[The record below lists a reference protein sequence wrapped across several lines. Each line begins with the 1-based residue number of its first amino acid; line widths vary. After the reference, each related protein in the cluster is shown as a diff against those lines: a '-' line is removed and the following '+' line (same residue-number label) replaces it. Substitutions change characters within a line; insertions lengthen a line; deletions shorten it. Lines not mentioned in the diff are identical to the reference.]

1 MSKRRS
7 GDENAA
13 PAKRGGA
20 GYIGRR
26 KEHRFEDVGDA
37 KARLLDSL
45 STKAHVGGA
54 PTVDDGRVWCPD
66 GWTVMTLRRGK
77 NDRSAGQA
85 YHQWYAPDGAKFRS
99 RRAAERRVA
108 ADRERD
114 RLIAAAAEGAGD
126 DPVAA
131 HAAAFERD
139 GLAVMDAPYVR
150 CLLYTSPSPR
160 DKRQSRMPSSA

>member
-7 GDENAA
+7 EDENAA

-54 PTVDDGRVWCPD
+54 RVLRCC
-66 GWTVMTLRRGK
+66 LRRRGCT
-77 NDRSAGQA
+77 N
-85 YHQWYAPDGAKFRS
+85 
-99 RRAAERRVA
+99 
-108 ADRERD
+108 
-114 RLIAAAAEGAGD
+114 I
-126 DPVAA
+126 
-131 HAAAFERD
+131 
-139 GLAVMDAPYVR
+139 
-150 CLLYTSPSPR
+150 
-160 DKRQSRMPSSA
+160 

>member
-7 GDENAA
+7 EDENAA
-13 PAKRGGA
+13 TAKRGGA

-99 RRAAERRVA
+99 RRAAEARQGPRGVG
-108 ADRERD
+108 RHSPNPK
-114 RLIAAAAEGAGD
+114 RLIA
-126 DPVAA
+126 
-131 HAAAFERD
+131 
-139 GLAVMDAPYVR
+139 
-150 CLLYTSPSPR
+150 
-160 DKRQSRMPSSA
+160 KRLQQ

>member
-7 GDENAA
+7 EDENAA

-54 PTVDDGRVWCPD
+54 PTVDDGRVFHISIIPSEWNHL
-66 GWTVMTLRRGK
+66 GITLRTK
-77 NDRSAGQA
+77 
-85 YHQWYAPDGAKFRS
+85 
-99 RRAAERRVA
+99 
-108 ADRERD
+108 
-114 RLIAAAAEGAGD
+114 
-126 DPVAA
+126 
-131 HAAAFERD
+131 
-139 GLAVMDAPYVR
+139 LALLV
-150 CLLYTSPSPR
+150 CL
-160 DKRQSRMPSSA
+160 

>member
-7 GDENAA
+7 EDENAA

-85 YHQWYAPDGAKFRS
+85 YHQWYAALYYALRKW
-99 RRAAERRVA
+99 
-108 ADRERD
+108 
-114 RLIAAAAEGAGD
+114 
-126 DPVAA
+126 
-131 HAAAFERD
+131 
-139 GLAVMDAPYVR
+139 
-150 CLLYTSPSPR
+150 LLS
-160 DKRQSRMPSSA
+160 

>member
-7 GDENAA
+7 EDENAA

-108 ADRERD
+108 GTVAVAPEHVPYEIRGRRPGPVDDRVE
-114 RLIAAAAEGAGD
+114 I
-126 DPVAA
+126 
-131 HAAAFERD
+131 
-139 GLAVMDAPYVR
+139 
-150 CLLYTSPSPR
+150 
-160 DKRQSRMPSSA
+160 KK

>member
-7 GDENAA
+7 EDENAA

-77 NDRSAGQA
+77 NDRRGPRAGPP
-85 YHQWYAPDGAKFRS
+85 HRRRRGGRRRRPRRGA
-99 RRAAERRVA
+99 RR
-108 ADRERD
+108 
-114 RLIAAAAEGAGD
+114 
-126 DPVAA
+126 
-131 HAAAFERD
+131 
-139 GLAVMDAPYVR
+139 GL
-150 CLLYTSPSPR
+150 
-160 DKRQSRMPSSA
+160 